1 MIPLKLNVK
10 WKEKDSLRNQLVQS
24 CKSEQVIPTVFG
36 NAVGLAACAVQCLA
50 MQLHREKNEGCSPRS
65 CGKRC
70 TKVSEQRLL
79 RYISTMALR
88 NSSIELHIIHNMQ
101 QRVVQTKVVM

>member
-1 MIPLKLNVK
+1 MIPHKLNVK

-50 MQLHREKNEGCSPRS
+50 MQLHREK
-65 CGKRC
+65 K
-70 TKVSEQRLL
+70 
-79 RYISTMALR
+79 M
-88 NSSIELHIIHNMQ
+88 
-101 QRVVQTKVVM
+101 KVVLPDHVGRDAQKSQNNGY